1 MANECIRPTKINC
14 CLLRHRRFC
23 VFTAALIVFTLR
35 KKNCVCFRSFPELFW
50 VRSVSLLI
58 VIIVSKAFMSK
69 ACMVVSGI
77 SCHCIWTN
85 TDYYNNKKMF
95 LPASS
100 KFWKLAWEANKFFC
114 LALQLSSSK
123 QELSFFICLFCLFQN
138 GSWYSSWFCPV
149 WLCSKEAN
157 SKQMHF
163 KSRRYA

>member
-1 MANECIRPTKINC
+1 MSDRFQIIYYIVNFYSMANECIRPTKINC

-85 TDYYNNKKMF
+85 TDYYNKKKVPLCLIKMF
-95 LPASS
+95 GNWPG
-100 KFWKLAWEANKFFC
+100 KLIIFFPWPNS
-114 LALQLSSSK
+114 AT
-123 QELSFFICLFCLFQN
+123 F
-138 GSWYSSWFCPV
+138 Y
-149 WLCSKEAN
+149 CSAYTKPG
-157 SKQMHF
+157 KWVVM
-163 KSRRYA
+163 